1 MHGEKFQKMKDE
13 LTLDGRTAIQQMNR
27 KTLRTN
33 LKAPNTRAEIVEEF
47 CRGKVV
53 LDIGC
58 VHHDVENADKD
69 SWLHKAIV
77 SVAAETLG
85 VDYLEDEVAV
95 LMRRGYKMVAGD
107 VNKPLAI
114 DRQFDVIVVGNLIE
128 HLSSFEGLLENLRRL
143 LKPDGVVLVS
153 TANPFFRE
161 QYFYSAL
168 KNDIIVNPEH
178 TCWIDPVTLD
188 QLCRR
193 FGLKTVEIRWIKEK
207 WPLSATIFN
216 GERQTIDTFTGRWD
230 FHLPP
235 SIFER
240 FVSQCLV
247 IAYRIPLQPARQL
260 RVQERY
266 GDDLGRYLY
275 LRLKGI
281 FVDAWWWLRRTVIP
295 TSDINRYE
303 LYMSVLK
310 LTNNT
315 NSLNE
320 RPSV

>member
-1 MHGEKFQKMKDE
+1 MDKRLLGSY
-13 LTLDGRTAIQQMNR
+13 
-27 KTLRTN
+27 
-33 LKAPNTRAEIVEEF
+33 LKKPQSRFEIIREF
-47 CRGKVV
+47 CRNKVV

-58 VHHDVENADKD
+58 VHHDVENADND
-69 SWLHKAIV
+69 TWLHKAVVEV
-77 SVAAETLG
+77 SADTLG
-85 VDYLEDEVAV
+85 VDYLEKEVAT
-95 LMRRGYKMVAGD
+95 LTERGYKMIAGD
-107 VNKPLAI
+107 VNKPLSI

-128 HLSSFEGLLENLRRL
+128 HLSSFEGLLNNLCRL
-143 LKPDGVVLVS
+143 LKPDGVALIS

-168 KNDIIVNPEH
+168 KNDIVVNPEH

-193 FGLKTVEIRWIKEK
+193 FGLQTVEVRWVKEK

-216 GERQTIDTFTGRWD
+216 GEHQTIDTFTGRWN

-235 SIFER
+235 SIIER
-240 FVSQCLV
+240 FVSRCLAM
-247 IAYRIPLQPARQL
+247 AYRIPLQPARQL
-260 RVQERY
+260 RVQKRY
-266 GDDLGRYLY
+266 GDELGRYLY
-275 LRLKGI
+275 LRLKGV
-281 FVDAWWWLRRTVIP
+281 FVDVWWWLRRAVIP

-320 RPSV
+320 RS

>member
-1 MHGEKFQKMKDE
+1 M
-13 LTLDGRTAIQQMNR
+13 
-27 KTLRTN
+27 
-33 LKAPNTRAEIVEEF
+33 
-47 CRGKVV
+47 
-53 LDIGC
+53 
-58 VHHDVENADKD
+58 
-69 SWLHKAIV
+69 
-77 SVAAETLG
+77 
-85 VDYLEDEVAV
+85 
-95 LMRRGYKMVAGD
+95 
-107 VNKPLAI
+107 
-114 DRQFDVIVVGNLIE
+114 
-128 HLSSFEGLLENLRRL
+128 
-143 LKPDGVVLVS
+143 S